1 MKKVLIT
8 YVTHSGTTR
17 DVANAIAEEITKTGF
32 ETEVR
37 ELNEVSLPG
46 EYSAVVLGAPM
57 IMGWHRAALKF
68 LKQNKPELARLP
80 LAVFVTAMSLGTEP
94 KPDAPG
100 IVIHMDAKLAVAPR
114 NPKALSLKEGYTSV
128 RNYTRPILAAAPASL
143 KAIGLFGGRLDYYRL
158 KLLEVLFVMLVVGAK
173 PGEKRDW
180 ADMRAWAAALPSQLG
195 LSK

>member
-1 MKKVLIT
+1 MKKILVT

-17 DVANAIAEEITKTGF
+17 DVATAIAEEITKTGF

-68 LKQNKPELARLP
+68 LRQNKTELARLP
-80 LAVFVTAMSLGTEP
+80 LAVFVTAMSLGTDP

-100 IVIHMDAKLAVAPR
+100 VAIHVDAKLAVAPR
-114 NPKALSLKEGYTSV
+114 NPKALTFKEGYTSV
-128 RNYTRPILAAAPASL
+128 RNYTRPILAEAPASL

-180 ADMRAWAAALPSQLG
+180 ADIRAWAAALPAQLG